1 MRPIDSVGQ
10 PEFRQSAFS
19 IGLNGLRNNQSFSK
33 FPYIF
38 SIEQGLSGL
47 LAD

>member
-19 IGLNGLRNNQSFSK
+19 IGLNGLRNNQSFSM

-38 SIEQGLSGL
+38 PIARGLSGS